1 MKLLRKVYVG
11 GGGGMGAD
19 ISYCTLFH
27 DVVYLKKPSIF
38 FFTMNASESGGFYTI
53 LSSHFCNVFTHFW
66 KGSKNHVLRVSGNAT
81 LIPDISGE

>member
-38 FFTMNASESGGFYTI
+38 FFYYE
-53 LSSHFCNVFTHFW
+53 C
-66 KGSKNHVLRVSGNAT
+66 K
-81 LIPDISGE
+81 